1 MCADDNTEVGLW
13 MKLLRTLRVYALC
26 TGEDGLLGFPG
37 IKTKMIL
44 EGQYLKLPVGEGE
57 AVKGMGGRG
66 GPLVFAVI
74 VLKSW
79 RAEVKSWG
87 GAGWRRL
94 V

>member
-26 TGEDGLLGFPG
+26 TGEDGLLDFPG

-57 AVKGMGGRG
+57 TVKGMGGG
-66 GPLVFAVI
+66 GGIHWCL
-74 VLKSW
+74 L
-79 RAEVKSWG
+79 
-87 GAGWRRL
+87 
-94 V
+94 